1 MIDFVA
7 VAKIT
12 GNAERTQNYGDEK
25 YGGVEEKAETMPIT
39 LGSEVGKYEEN

>member
-1 MIDFVA
+1 MIDLA
-7 VAKIT
+7 PVAKIT

-39 LGSEVGKYEEN
+39 LGSEVGK